1 MEFRAIISVEGYDT
15 CLPEEDIKRELT
27 NHFNSCG
34 EVFNVI
40 VRKDPHSPN
49 LDRFVCV
56 SLDIYFCCEA

>member
-40 VRKDPHSPN
+40 VRKDLQSPN
-49 LDRFVCV
+49 LDRFV
-56 SLDIYFCCEA
+56 SLLYIFLL